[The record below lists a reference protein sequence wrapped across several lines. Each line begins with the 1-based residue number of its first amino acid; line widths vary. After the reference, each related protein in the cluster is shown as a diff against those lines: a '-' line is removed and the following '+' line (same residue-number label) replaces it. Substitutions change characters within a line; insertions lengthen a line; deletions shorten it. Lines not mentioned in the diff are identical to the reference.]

1 MTQAIWRICYSQMAR
16 QLLEGSPPQAPEI
29 ARYLDAVRASVGP
42 NAYVALLGLREFD
55 TPTLHKKVER
65 GLAFGTVLKIIR
77 LMALPMQ
84 VLADLLLIPPRT
96 LQRRRAGGRLEPD
109 ESDRLL
115 RLSRIYGRALELFEG
130 DNRAALEWLQS
141 PVVALGGTSPLTLSR
156 SEPGAREVER
166 LIARLE
172 HGVFA

>member
-1 MTQAIWRICYSQMAR
+1 VR
-16 QLLEGSPPQAPEI
+16 QAPEI
-29 ARYLDAVRASVGP
+29 ARYLEAVRASVGP
-42 NAYVALLGLREFD
+42 NAYVALLGLRAFD
-55 TPTLHKKVER
+55 TPTLHRKVEK
-65 GLAFGTVLKIIR
+65 GLAFGAVLRLLR

-96 LQRRRAGGRLEPD
+96 LQRRRTGGRLEPD

-130 DNRAALEWLQS
+130 DNRTALQWLRS
-141 PVVALGGTSPLTLSR
+141 PVVGLGGETPLTLSR
-156 SEPGAREVER
+156 SEPGAQEVER

-172 HGVFA
+172 YGVFA